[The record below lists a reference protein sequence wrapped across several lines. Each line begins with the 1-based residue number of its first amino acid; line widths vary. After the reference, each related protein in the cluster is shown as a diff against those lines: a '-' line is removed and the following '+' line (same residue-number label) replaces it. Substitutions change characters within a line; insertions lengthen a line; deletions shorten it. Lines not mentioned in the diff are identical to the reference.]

1 MLSGKIKKGVFLH
14 QEIIGYFHD
23 WYYGMYDP
31 KNNIKFV
38 NYLKNDL
45 GNISTELLTKSEGEL
60 TRVLVEDFSE
70 IVNRHGMLTVCG
82 VPRSKK
88 ESSYPY
94 AKMGL
99 KRAIRA
105 AVQNTMN
112 MVDGMDYIVRHTDT
126 ICTHRA
132 RWGYGGLGERPRQGL
147 LRDTCF
153 LSSAIAG
160 KDILL
165 VDDIYTPSVGIDE
178 DAIQAVLDCGAR
190 SVIFY
195 AVGYTAR
202 SNNNYRFCA

>member
-1 MLSGKIKKGVFLH
+1 MLSVKIKNGFWLH
-14 QEIIGYFHD
+14 QEVVGYFHD
-23 WYYGMYDP
+23 WYYGMHDP
-31 KNNIKFV
+31 RNSIKFI

-45 GNISTELLTKSEGEL
+45 GNVSTELLTKSEGAL
-60 TRVLVEDFSE
+60 TQVLVGDFSE
-70 IVNRHGMLTVCG
+70 IVSRHGSLTVCG

-88 ESSYPY
+88 ESSYSFS
-94 AKMGL
+94 KMGL

-105 AVQNTMN
+105 AAQNTMN

-126 ICTHRA
+126 ICTHRV
-132 RWGYGGLGERPRQGL
+132 RWGYGGQGERPRQGL
-147 LRDTCF
+147 LHDTCF

-160 KDILL
+160 KL

-178 DAIQAVLDCGAR
+178 DAIQAVLDYGAR

-202 SNNNYRFCA
+202 NHGNYRSCA